1 MTKAQP
7 RYRQL
12 AALLRQK
19 ISSGALQPGDQ
30 LPTEFE
36 LCEAHK
42 ISRHTAREALRLLS
56 EDGLIARKRG
66 IGTVV
71 TDVKSPAFAQ
81 SISDFDS
88 LLQYARDAK
97 LSLETAALAE
107 DATLDQLGL
116 TGAYTVFTG
125 KRASAAAEAIAV
137 TRIHVRAEY
146 APSLE
151 TANGISGALTE
162 WVEATHGVS
171 IAAVTQR
178 IEAVALSMADA
189 KWLGAK
195 VDQPALRTIR
205 RYRDANENIIILS
218 ESVHPAG
225 RFAYE
230 IRLTRTGK

>member
-1 MTKAQP
+1 MTRAQP

-36 LCEAHK
+36 LCETHK

-97 LSLETAALAE
+97 LSLQTAAPAE
-107 DATLDQLGL
+107 EATLDQLGL
-116 TGAYTVFTG
+116 TGNYTTFTG
-125 KRASAAAEAIAV
+125 KRASESAEAIAV

-151 TANGISGALTE
+151 TANEISGALTE
-162 WVEATHGVS
+162 WVEANHGVS

-195 VDQPALRTIR
+195 VGQAALRTIR
-205 RYRDANENIIILS
+205 RYRDADENIIILS